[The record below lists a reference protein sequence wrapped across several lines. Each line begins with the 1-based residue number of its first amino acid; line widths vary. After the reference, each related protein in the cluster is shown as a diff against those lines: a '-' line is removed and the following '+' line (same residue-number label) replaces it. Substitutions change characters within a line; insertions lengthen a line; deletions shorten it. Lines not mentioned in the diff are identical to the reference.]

1 MISLAIIDDGEIK
14 MDPVLNSTA
23 AVEEDAELEGS
34 RGYIDLSQSR
44 SSSLE
49 SSRGTALGHL
59 DKFLPSLRI
68 EGVTDYNSATFD
80 KDRLTPEF
88 FGKFCSYLLESLKIT
103 RYETASRYL
112 SAVKTTIEE
121 DFASQRLPIF
131 TDGQKWYKKLR
142 ATLLKRYMDL
152 AVQNNT
158 RLTDSAPPLMEEVIL
173 RCSLCRIGLI

>member
-1 MISLAIIDDGEIK
+1 
-14 MDPVLNSTA
+14 MDPVSNLTE
-23 AVEEDAELEGS
+23 AVEEHAELEES

-44 SSSLE
+44 SGSS
-49 SSRGTALGHL
+49 SASRNTAVGHL
-59 DKFLPSLRI
+59 NKFLPTLRI

-80 KDRLTPEF
+80 KDLVTQEL

-103 RYETASRYL
+103 RYETASRYF
-112 SAVKTTIEE
+112 SAVKTMIEE

-131 TDGQKWYKKLR
+131 TDSQKWYTKLR

-158 RLTDSAPPLMEEVIL
+158 RLTDSAPPLMEEVSL
-173 RCSLCRIGLI
+173 RCSLYRSAFI